1 MTTPEPEE
9 ADEKLEQVEEDIEAA
24 RRQAEEHGT
33 IPDSTPE
40 PTFVDPDADGRIDES
55 DDEPGAALA
64 P

>member
-1 MTTPEPEE
+1 MTTP
-9 ADEKLEQVEEDIEAA
+9 DEDPTKERLDEVQKEIDEA

-40 PTFVDPDADGRIDES
+40 PTFIDPDADGRIDE
-55 DDEPGAALA
+55 DDEEPGGALA